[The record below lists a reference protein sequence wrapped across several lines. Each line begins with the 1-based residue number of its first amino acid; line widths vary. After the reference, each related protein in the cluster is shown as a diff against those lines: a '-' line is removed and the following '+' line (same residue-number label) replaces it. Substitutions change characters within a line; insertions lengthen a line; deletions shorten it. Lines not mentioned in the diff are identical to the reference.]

1 MRVREMN
8 KGSEGDEQSEGDDG
22 GSEGDEQRERR
33 RFGPFE
39 PQTIRATQQNSLIDR
54 VTTLILV
61 LSLLPALVLTCSD
74 LSEFNVLDY
83 GAVGDGM
90 ANDTLAFVEAWN
102 RTCNAESEDAS
113 MVVPEGM
120 TFLVYPVAFVGPCNP
135 TYITFLLSGTIIA
148 PHNPEAWKGRNLG
161 QWLTFQDVNG
171 LGVSGP
177 GKIDGR
183 GQGWW
188 DISCKRHPQSP
199 GCGKLAP
206 TVLSFTECNQFSI
219 SNILIVNSPQT
230 HILVTGCNN
239 VMIDSLTIKSPET
252 SPNTDGIHISHSTG
266 VFVSNTDIGSG
277 DDCVS
282 IGDYTSH
289 IDITNVNCGPG
300 HGVSIGSLGRSGNEV
315 RVENINVNR
324 VNFNK
329 TSNGVRIKT
338 WQVGRGHVRRVVFK
352 NINFT
357 DVKNPIIINQNYRD
371 VKNARKR
378 MKAGVEISHVRY
390 SGTFG
395 TSKTEVAINLD
406 CSQAVPCTNILLDT
420 VELESSSPGKR
431 VISFCN
437 NAYGNAT
444 GVVICNVI
452 WAVNL
457 KTSVVK
463 QSDILGHQPRIR
475 DLRTTFLVLCTAS
488 LGLSSDMC
496 QEDGSD
502 VFNVLDYEVVG
513 DGIRDDSTAFLAA
526 WTAACGAVLD
536 TSTLYIPEG
545 STFLLNPA
553 KFQGPCRSSSIDV
566 QVYGNIVAPDII
578 AWTGQNLNNW
588 LIFSNV
594 NGLTVSRN
602 GQIDGQGSNWWDQYN
617 DSSVGQ
623 HSRISRDP
631 LQALAFRNCNNLQLS
646 GLTHVNGPRRHI
658 SVVGSTGLTISNLQ
672 ITAPEDSPNTDGID
686 ISQSSNVQIH
696 DCIIG
701 TGDDCHGISI
711 GSLGKGGA
719 MDTVEEVHV
728 RNCSFTGT
736 MFGARIKS
744 WQGGSGYARYA
755 SFKDITLI
763 AAANPIIIDQFYW
776 SGYARYTSFKDITLI
791 AAANPI
797 IIDQFYC
804 TTDKYCTNKTE
815 AVQVSDVTYDGFYGT
830 SITDNAVKLSC
841 SETVGCTDIVL
852 SNIALTSQYP
862 NHVLSSSCLN
872 AQGTSTAINP
882 VVDCLLP

>member
-1 MRVREMN
+1 MKIILVCTTC
-8 KGSEGDEQSEGDDG
+8 SDSQ
-22 GSEGDEQRERR
+22 
-33 RFGPFE
+33 
-39 PQTIRATQQNSLIDR
+39 DR

-74 LSEFNVLDY
+74 SSEFNVLDY

-120 TFLVYPVAFVGPCNP
+120 AFLVYPVAFVGPCNP

-444 GVVICNVI
+444 GVV
-452 WAVNL
+452 
-457 KTSVVK
+457 K
-463 QSDILGHQPRIR
+463 
-475 DLRTTFLVLCTAS
+475 
-488 LGLSSDMC
+488 
-496 QEDGSD
+496 
-502 VFNVLDYEVVG
+502 
-513 DGIRDDSTAFLAA
+513 
-526 WTAACGAVLD
+526 
-536 TSTLYIPEG
+536 
-545 STFLLNPA
+545 
-553 KFQGPCRSSSIDV
+553 
-566 QVYGNIVAPDII
+566 
-578 AWTGQNLNNW
+578 
-588 LIFSNV
+588 
-594 NGLTVSRN
+594 
-602 GQIDGQGSNWWDQYN
+602 
-617 DSSVGQ
+617 
-623 HSRISRDP
+623 
-631 LQALAFRNCNNLQLS
+631 
-646 GLTHVNGPRRHI
+646 
-658 SVVGSTGLTISNLQ
+658 
-672 ITAPEDSPNTDGID
+672 PN
-686 ISQSSNVQIH
+686 
-696 DCIIG
+696 
-701 TGDDCHGISI
+701 
-711 GSLGKGGA
+711 
-719 MDTVEEVHV
+719 
-728 RNCSFTGT
+728 
-736 MFGARIKS
+736 
-744 WQGGSGYARYA
+744 
-755 SFKDITLI
+755 
-763 AAANPIIIDQFYW
+763 
-776 SGYARYTSFKDITLI
+776 
-791 AAANPI
+791 
-797 IIDQFYC
+797 
-804 TTDKYCTNKTE
+804 
-815 AVQVSDVTYDGFYGT
+815 
-830 SITDNAVKLSC
+830 
-841 SETVGCTDIVL
+841 
-852 SNIALTSQYP
+852 
-862 NHVLSSSCLN
+862 SCLLK
-872 AQGTSTAINP
+872 QF
-882 VVDCLLP
+882 